1 MIDATMIN
9 LALLSCTC
17 GLGWG
22 IIAYSGYAASKGQ
35 VCGAWFA
42 GDFSLLQ
49 GVGYVAILGLP
60 HYCAHSRP
68 MVAPCGC
75 PARGEY
81 FGKSSVRGNGC
92 KGTGAT
98 RIGCFSV
105 ARSNGVAGLDSSLEA
120 IPLGAQLAFEQA
132 FKLVARN
139 VDFGALCF

>member
-49 GVGYVAILGLP
+49 GVGYVAILGSLII
-60 HYCAHSRP
+60 
-68 MVAPCGC
+68 APIVG
-75 PARGEY
+75 PWWHLVVVLLAGNILARVL
-81 FGKSSVRGNGC
+81 FAVM
-92 KGTGAT
+92 GAK
-98 RIGCFSV
+98 V
-105 ARSNGVAGLDSSLEA
+105 QALLALGVF
-120 IPLGAQLAFEQA
+120 PL
-132 FKLVARN
+132 LVVTAWR
-139 VDFGALCF
+139 VWQVL